1 MFEKNTKKCFLAPFW
16 PLFWP
21 KLVKMTKK
29 NFFLDSDAKPFPT
42 RGHMPIFE
50 QNYDNWYFRS
60 QNGLSGPKKA
70 RKFWKTLKS
79 SLGSWESLET
89 IRICIIRQIRSAK
102 VDIFTK
108 TISPPPPPPPP
119 PPDSYDSNTPPGHI
133 WPRGKNTK
141 TIGPNGGIHD
151 QMHLGCA
158 TGCKGGHHIMLFVG
172 ANGEHLVHNHTDAR
186 HTEL

>member
-29 NFFLDSDAKPFPT
+29 IFFLDSDAKPFPT

-108 TISPPPPPPPP
+108 TISPP
-119 PPDSYDSNTPPGHI
+119 H
-133 WPRGKNTK
+133 PRTAMIAIPLRAISGRGVKNDYVSPWRNSSILRNRK
-141 TIGPNGGIHD
+141 GRIHFNRISRT
-151 QMHLGCA
+151 HFNR
-158 TGCKGGHHIMLFVG
+158 ISI
-172 ANGEHLVHNHTDAR
+172 
-186 HTEL
+186 

>member
-16 PLFWP
+16 PLF
-21 KLVKMTKK
+21 LAQIGQNDKK
-29 NFFLDSDAKPFPT
+29 IFFLDSDAKPFPT

-119 PPDSYDSNTPPGHI
+119 RTAMIAIPLRAISG
-133 WPRGKNTK
+133 RGVKNRCNFYY
-141 TIGPNGGIHD
+141 TITI
-151 QMHLGCA
+151 
-158 TGCKGGHHIMLFVG
+158 
-172 ANGEHLVHNHTDAR
+172 
-186 HTEL
+186 

>member
-1 MFEKNTKKCFLAPFW
+1 MPMFEKNTKKCFLAPFW

-42 RGHMPIFE
+42 RGHMPMFE

-79 SLGSWESLET
+79 SLGS
-89 IRICIIRQIRSAK
+89 
-102 VDIFTK
+102 
-108 TISPPPPPPPP
+108 
-119 PPDSYDSNTPPGHI
+119 
-133 WPRGKNTK
+133 
-141 TIGPNGGIHD
+141 
-151 QMHLGCA
+151 
-158 TGCKGGHHIMLFVG
+158 
-172 ANGEHLVHNHTDAR
+172 
-186 HTEL
+186 

>member
-133 WPRGKNTK
+133 WPRGKNEIFK
-141 TIGPNGGIHD
+141 IIKISHVKQSWGWNGLSEYINFGWSD
-151 QMHLGCA
+151 LSDNAYSNCFQWFSTA
-158 TGCKGGHHIMLFVG
+158 KGWF
-172 ANGEHLVHNHTDAR
+172 
-186 HTEL
+186 

>member
-29 NFFLDSDAKPFPT
+29 FFFFDSDAKPFPT

-108 TISPPPPPPPP
+108 TISPPWDYLIRTNFRADKFSRIFAQSLYLSEIARKLKLVP
-119 PPDSYDSNTPPGHI
+119 NI
-133 WPRGKNTK
+133 WSFEASVRKFIQAKIFELGIEKITIK
-141 TIGPNGGIHD
+141 T
-151 QMHLGCA
+151 
-158 TGCKGGHHIMLFVG
+158 LFY
-172 ANGEHLVHNHTDAR
+172 HR
-186 HTEL
+186 F

>member
-29 NFFLDSDAKPFPT
+29 IFFLDSDAKPFPT

-108 TISPPPPPPPP
+108 TISPPHHHHHHP
-119 PPDSYDSNTPPGHI
+119 H
-133 WPRGKNTK
+133 PRTAMIAIPLRAISGRGVK
-141 TIGPNGGIHD
+141 TIEGNQNMWYQTNCRI
-151 QMHLGCA
+151 
-158 TGCKGGHHIMLFVG
+158 
-172 ANGEHLVHNHTDAR
+172 DA
-186 HTEL
+186 